1 MEKEEVFGKEPPESL
16 KEKIE
21 KTINEMEEVCF
32 NISILEDNLSE
43 LKEELEELEN
53 ELLDECE
60 DCEYIKLPIMECRK
74 RGCPIAKLY
83 VKVVS
88 AEFRR

>member
-21 KTINEMEEVCF
+21 KTINKMEEICF
-32 NISILEDNLSE
+32 NISMLEDDLSE
-43 LKEELEELEN
+43 LKEELEELED
-53 ELLDECE
+53 ELLEECE
-60 DCEYIKLPIMECRK
+60 DCEHLKLPITECRK

-83 VKVVS
+83 VKAVS
-88 AEFRR
+88 TEFRR

>member
-21 KTINEMEEVCF
+21 KTINKMEEVCF
-32 NISILEDNLSE
+32 HISMLEDDLSE
-43 LKEELEELEN
+43 LKEELEELED
-53 ELLDECE
+53 ELLEECE
-60 DCEYIKLPIMECRK
+60 DCEHLKLPITECRK

-83 VKVVS
+83 VKAVS
-88 AEFRR
+88 TEFRR

>member
-1 MEKEEVFGKEPPESL
+1 MEKEGVFGKEPPKSL

-21 KTINEMEEVCF
+21 KTINEMEELCF
-32 NISILEDNLSE
+32 HISMLEDDLSK
-43 LKEELEELEN
+43 LKEELEELED

-60 DCEYIKLPIMECRK
+60 DCEHFKLSILECRK

-83 VKVVS
+83 VKAVS
-88 AEFRR
+88 TEFRR